1 MAQAKTGDTV
11 RVHYTGRLEDGSVF
25 DSSEDAADTQDDSC
39 GQNDSCGCGN
49 DHSTKTKSSCDHD
62 DCGCASNAS
71 GPMEFVIGA
80 GNLIPKF
87 EAAVIG
93 LEPGQSVTVTIPAD
107 DAYGQ
112 RAEEMMAVIERSE
125 IPADIN
131 PEPGQQ
137 MEVIMQDGSPMP
149 VLVTEVT
156 ETSIT
161 LDANHPLA
169 GCDLTFT
176 IRLVDIL

>member
-1 MAQAKTGDTV
+1 MAQAKTGDKV
-11 RVHYTGRLEDGSVF
+11 KVHYTGTLEDGSIF
-25 DSSEDAADTQDDSC
+25 DTSEGIAERCDDDN
-39 GQNDSCGCGN
+39 GEGCGCG
-49 DHSTKTKSSCDHD
+49 SQAT
-62 DCGCASNAS
+62 
-71 GPMEFVIGA
+71 GPMEFVIGQ

-87 EAAVIG
+87 EEAVIG
-93 LEPGQSVTVTIPAD
+93 LEVGQSVKVSIPAD

-112 RAEEMMAVIERSE
+112 RAEEMVAVLDRSE

-137 MEVIMQDGSPMP
+137 MEVILQDGSPMP

-156 ETSIT
+156 DKTIT

-169 GCDLTFT
+169 GCDLNFE
-176 IRLVDIL
+176 IRLVEIL

>member
-1 MAQAKTGDTV
+1 MAQAKTGDRV
-11 RVHYTGRLEDGSVF
+11 KVHYTGTLEDGSVF
-25 DSSEDAADTQDDSC
+25 DTSEETPAPAQE
-39 GQNDSCGCGN
+39 DSCGCSGSKGN
-49 DHSTKTKSSCDHD
+49 SDGCCSDSS
-62 DCGCASNAS
+62 S

-80 GNLIPKF
+80 GQLIPKF

-93 LEPGQSVTVTIPAD
+93 LEPGESVTVSIAAD

-112 RAEEMMAVIERSE
+112 RAEEMVAVIERSE

-137 MEVIMQDGSPMP
+137 MEVILEDGSPLP

-156 ETSIT
+156 DTTIT
-161 LDANHPLA
+161 LDGNHPLA
-169 GCDLTFT
+169 GRDLTFS
-176 IRLVDIL
+176 IRLVEIL

>member
-1 MAQAKTGDTV
+1 MAQAKTGDKV
-11 RVHYTGRLEDGSVF
+11 KVHYTGTLEDGSIF
-25 DSSEDAADTQDDSC
+25 DTSEGFVEQCGDD
-39 GQNDSCGCGN
+39 GCGCGSKAT
-49 DHSTKTKSSCDHD
+49 D
-62 DCGCASNAS
+62 
-71 GPMEFVIGA
+71 PMEFVIGE

-87 EAAVIG
+87 EQAVIG
-93 LEPGQSVTVTIPAD
+93 LEVGQSIKVSIPAD

-112 RAEEMMAVIERSE
+112 RAEEMVAVLERSE

-137 MEVIMQDGSPMP
+137 MEVILQDGSPMP

-156 ETSIT
+156 DTTIT

-169 GCDLTFT
+169 GCDLNFE
-176 IRLVDIL
+176 IRLVEIL